1 VAIADFAA
9 RNDLEIGSADHQY
22 ASYFDLHPVRAAEMT
37 ELLGD
42 EFFSVAGHYACLSL
56 AGRGGPFYYP
66 AVQRR
71 FRHQCEAALRQIH
84 PKRWW
89 PPSTSLPKTLDTS
102 PVKWDYAAVMECH
115 PAETIPAGG
124 STSLRLRLKVVGAPV
139 GVGLLN
145 ADRSAFAESRR
156 ILPGIE
162 PALAFLPV
170 ADTSAVTQLVVHT
183 WDLPERARVRIDDIT
198 YVW

>member
-1 VAIADFAA
+1 MRLNVAYLVNDKDGSETLSVSVSAIPVGATLTDGVNSFTATAGQTSVDISGWSIITKQLGSNFGLAA
-9 RNDLEIGSADHQY
+9 GTK
-22 ASYFDLHPVRAAEMT
+22 SYTIP
-37 ELLGD
+37 
-42 EFFSVAGHYACLSL
+42 
-56 AGRGGPFYYP
+56 
-66 AVQRR
+66 
-71 FRHQCEAALRQIH
+71 
-84 PKRWW
+84 
-89 PPSTSLPKTLDTS
+89 TSQ
-102 PVKWDYAAVMECH
+102 
-115 PAETIPAGG
+115 TIPAGG

>member
-1 VAIADFAA
+1 
-9 RNDLEIGSADHQY
+9 
-22 ASYFDLHPVRAAEMT
+22 M
-37 ELLGD
+37 
-42 EFFSVAGHYACLSL
+42 
-56 AGRGGPFYYP
+56 
-66 AVQRR
+66 QRR

-89 PPSTSLPKTLDTS
+89 PQSTSLPQTLDTS

-115 PAETIPAGG
+115 SAEAIPAGG
-124 STSLRLRLKVVGAPV
+124 STSLKLRLQVVGAPV

-162 PALAFLPV
+162 PVLVFLPV

-183 WDLPERARVRIDDIT
+183 WDLPERARVRIDGIA